1 MAQGRFQQ
9 DFAVDLPL
17 IQAPMAG
24 VQDAALALAVNQAGG
39 LGSLPCAMLDLET
52 LVSELTHLKA
62 HTCRPVNLNFFC
74 HQVPAY
80 DPHQQTQW
88 RQRLQPYFDE
98 LGITSNTLPTGA
110 SRIPFDHQVANAIEP
125 FQPAI
130 ISFHFGLPEPSLLQ
144 RVKTWGTKILASATT
159 VAEALWLE
167 SQGVDAIIA
176 QGLEAGGHRGMF
188 LSTDLNTQMGL
199 FALLPQIVAQVQVP
213 VIAAGGISDAQGV
226 QAALTLGADAVQ
238 VGSAYL
244 LCTEAKTSALHKAA
258 IQSPRAHKTAIT
270 CIFSGKPAR
279 GIVNRAMQ
287 EIGTMPNQV
296 PAFPYAS
303 IEMGAL
309 RSQAETLG
317 LDDFTPLWCGQNTS
331 GCAPISAT
339 ELTLRLAGLA

>member
-1 MAQGRFQQ
+1 MLQGRFQQ
-9 DFAVDLPL
+9 DFGVDLPL

-24 VQDAALALAVNQAGG
+24 VQDAALALAVNQAGA

-52 LVSELTHLKA
+52 LVSELTYLKA
-62 HTCRPVNLNFFC
+62 NTCRPVNLNFFC
-74 HQVPAY
+74 HQVPTY
-80 DPHQQTQW
+80 DPHRQTQW
-88 RQRLQPYFDE
+88 RQQLQPYFDE
-98 LGITSNTLPTGA
+98 LGIAADTLPTGA
-110 SRIPFDHQVANAIEP
+110 NRVPFDHQVADAIEP

-188 LSTDLNTQMGL
+188 LSTDLSTQMGL
-199 FALLPQIVAQVQVP
+199 FALLPQILARVQVP

-258 IQSPRAHKTAIT
+258 IQSPRAQETAIT

-279 GIVNRAMQ
+279 GIVNRAMR
-287 EIGTMPNQV
+287 EIGMLPAQV

-303 IEMGAL
+303 IEMGVL
-309 RSQAETLG
+309 RSRAETLG
-317 LDDFTPLWCGQNTS
+317 VDDFTPLWCGQNTS
-331 GCAPISAT
+331 GCAHISAT
-339 ELTLRLAGLA
+339 ALTLKLVGF